1 MLYFLSQFAL
11 TLYECV
17 HLVVRH
23 GLGELHIDMLVFLQ
37 QVCDLLHSFPYH
49 LDDGLVRV
57 HLRLLLQIAHRIAGG
72 PDYLALVGL
81 LHSCDDLHQGGLS
94 RAVETDDADLGPVE
108 E

>member
-1 MLYFLSQFAL
+1 MLYFLRKLAL

-23 GLGELHIDMLVFLQ
+23 GLGELHIDLLVFLQ
-37 QVCDLLHSFPYH
+37 QVGDLLHSFPYH

-57 HLRLLLQIAHRIAGG
+57 HLRLLLQISYSIAGG
-72 PDYLALVGL
+72 PDYLALVGFL
-81 LHSCDDLHQGGLS
+81 YSGDDFHKSGFS

>member
-1 MLYFLSQFAL
+1 MLYFLRKLAL

-23 GLGELHIDMLVFLQ
+23 GLGELHIDLLVFLQ
-37 QVCDLLHSFPYH
+37 EVGYFLYSLLDY
-49 LDDGLVRV
+49 LDDRLVGVHPGLLFQISDRV
-57 HLRLLLQIAHRIAGG
+57 AGG
-72 PDYLALVGL
+72 PYDLALIGF
-81 LHSCDDLHQGGLS
+81 LHSGDDFHKSGLS